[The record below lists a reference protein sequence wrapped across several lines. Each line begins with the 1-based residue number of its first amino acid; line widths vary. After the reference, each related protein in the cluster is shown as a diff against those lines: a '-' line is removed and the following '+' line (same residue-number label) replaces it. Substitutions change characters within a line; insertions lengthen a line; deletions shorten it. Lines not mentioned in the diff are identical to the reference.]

1 MSLLNL
7 EYNYKKGTNEFSFS
21 LKVMSTVNR
30 RNGRNRDALLAAG
43 GAAAAGVGTAIGNA
57 ALRNIQHNAQAAG
70 TSLLNSISNVFR
82 AEDFRSHPD
91 STGTGSHDSVQNSQA
106 AQPSYEAPTSSKR
119 PRVEQAEPDS
129 TATDSE
135 LMSRAGSGGGSSGGG
150 GAMQAVGGDPFI
162 ARPLSHTYQK
172 MSFYFSKRHYF
183 RISTFLP
190 KVYYG
195 TNSEVSP
202 NNFLLDPTYVFDFS
216 SPVWYLNEQEYNQ
229 LWGAMQVYTVQA
241 KHYAAKVRLVG
252 QQAPFISNVESQLPA
267 NPNLPSTIEV
277 GSNIEASIPVGMAEV
292 DIASGGGP
300 LLSKIT
306 PFARNSYG
314 QRLHNKF
321 MVPTLGQPGPYSGG
335 GGPVTLTSTMTER
348 LYDIAATFPILNTD
362 SLQFQVPQFN
372 RCLTVYDGAKMS
384 GDLLNVYCEPEEC
397 YLSTQETF
405 RNSDVTMNGVFL
417 PTSIGNKEMTTGQ
430 PKSTDIQLSNSHI
443 SVSNPKDIV
452 DVFRMQSYTADKL
465 TWGRSERPTYEQPM
479 SYIRVNT
486 PYALDNSTPS
496 ELLLKLVVDVDCS
509 FEAYFIDGMLQGNF
523 LPQQCRDYIH
533 PKYLRKQPFTEAA
546 SFNGFMVNN
555 ALSNPQ

>member
-229 LWGAMQVYTVQA
+229 LWGAMQVYTVQENIMQPKFDWWDN
-241 KHYAAKVRLVG
+241 KHHLSPTLNHNYQPTRIYHL
-252 QQAPFISNVESQLPA
+252 QLKLDQTLKLRFLLA
-267 NPNLPSTIEV
+267 WLKLILQV
-277 GSNIEASIPVGMAEV
+277 EV
-292 DIASGGGP
+292 DRYFP
-300 LLSKIT
+300 K
-306 PFARNSYG
+306 
-314 QRLHNKF
+314 LHHSQEIVTGNGF
-321 MVPTLGQPGPYSGG
+321 TINLWYPRSDN
-335 GGPVTLTSTMTER
+335 PVHT
-348 LYDIAATFPILNTD
+348 AA
-362 SLQFQVPQFN
+362 
-372 RCLTVYDGAKMS
+372 
-384 GDLLNVYCEPEEC
+384 
-397 YLSTQETF
+397 
-405 RNSDVTMNGVFL
+405 
-417 PTSIGNKEMTTGQ
+417 
-430 PKSTDIQLSNSHI
+430 
-443 SVSNPKDIV
+443 
-452 DVFRMQSYTADKL
+452 
-465 TWGRSERPTYEQPM
+465 
-479 SYIRVNT
+479 
-486 PYALDNSTPS
+486 
-496 ELLLKLVVDVDCS
+496 VVDQS
-509 FEAYFIDGMLQGNF
+509 
-523 LPQQCRDYIH
+523 P
-533 PKYLRKQPFTEAA
+533 
-546 SFNGFMVNN
+546 
-555 ALSNPQ
+555 